1 MAAQYWKS
9 DIQHNSGDTLQ
20 VYFKG
25 SLCQE
30 IGKL

>member
-9 DIQHNSGDTLQ
+9 DIQHISSDTLQ
-20 VYFKG
+20 DYLKD